1 MNMNEIMALAL
12 LVMQAGIIAGIG
24 YACHKT
30 GYDQGYR
37 AGMDMQKLIGAT
49 FERDGT
55 NGNSD

>member
-1 MNMNEIMALAL
+1 MNEIMALAL

-37 AGMDMQKLIGAT
+37 AGMDMQKLLSKA
-49 FERDGT
+49 FEKDG
-55 NGNSD
+55 DEE